1 MPFQSKAQMRKCF
14 ALKAQGKADGWNCK
28 EWANKTKSIKKLP
41 DKVAIFIPMVG
52 IEHLTPAF
60 VKLAKAM
67 FNPNNAPP
75 LKPEVILGK
84 KVKEAKQEK
93 NNNSSPVAYRN
104 EVTARTKG
112 VVSRNRQTPQAV

>member
-1 MPFQSKAQMRKCF
+1 MPFKSKAQMRKCF
-14 ALKAQGKADGWNCK
+14 ALNAQGNAGGWDCK

-41 DKVAIFIPMVG
+41 EKVAYLMPMIG
-52 IEHLTPAF
+52 MEHLTPAF
-60 VKLAKAM
+60 TKLATAM
-67 FNPNNAPP
+67 FNPNSAPP

-84 KVKEAKQEK
+84 KVKQAKQEK
-93 NNNSSPVAYRN
+93 NSNSSPVAYRN